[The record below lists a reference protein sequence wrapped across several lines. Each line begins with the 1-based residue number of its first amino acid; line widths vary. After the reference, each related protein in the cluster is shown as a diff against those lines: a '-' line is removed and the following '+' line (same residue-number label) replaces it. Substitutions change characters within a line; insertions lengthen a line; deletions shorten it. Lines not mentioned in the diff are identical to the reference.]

1 MCTRVA
7 TSAGRP
13 EEHIDPVLQLLVD
26 LTREGAV
33 IAAFQS
39 THEKFR
45 RYHADLLRLAAV
57 AASDERARDELL
69 RTLDA
74 YAELFH
80 EHHHAEDNYLF
91 PALHKAEPAMD
102 TVVDRLADQ
111 HQQLGIRLGEL
122 LNQARSIR
130 AAGAR
135 DDRVAPLVD
144 ALMALRAHVEEHLQL
159 EETVTV
165 PVVQAWNSWP
175 I

>member
-1 MCTRVA
+1 VA
-7 TSAGRP
+7 TGAGRP
-13 EEHIDPVLQLLVD
+13 EEHTDPVLQLLVN
-26 LTREGAV
+26 LTREGTV

-57 AASDERARDELL
+57 AASDERARNELL

-91 PALHKAEPAMD
+91 PALRKAEPAMD

-111 HQQLGIRLGEL
+111 HQQLGTRLGDL
-122 LNQARSIR
+122 LSQARRIR
-130 AAGAR
+130 AADAR
-135 DDRVAPLVD
+135 DDRVALLVD
-144 ALMALRAHVEEHLQL
+144 PLMELRANVEEHLQL
-159 EETVTV
+159 EETATV
-165 PVVQAWNSWP
+165 PVVRAWSSWP